1 MIEYALKIIMKN
13 GMEGIVKEDNI
24 KNKQVRFYNGRIGII
39 KEWDDKTMNIFMAK
53 GSKTVSIELDN
64 PSKRKIEETIEKN
77 KKLMKLLSSSEFYG
91 IEKNKKYKNNKIF
104 DKDVLKNEK
113 MISIAEESINYGGK
127 AGIVFSSLNK
137 TIIANTNG
145 IMEKDKNSLC
155 YLSVRSFYKNSS
167 CHEVSCS
174 RSIKNVDAGATSVA
188 HEMAKKGIKAKKGKE
203 GRYNVI
209 FSPLAFAN
217 LISNVATFYSA
228 FYVDAGYSF
237 LTEKIGEKVASEKIS
252 IYDSGI
258 AEDGMA
264 SSKFDDEGI
273 ATQKTT
279 IIKNG
284 ILKNYIHNSTTAHK
298 YKTRSTG
305 NAGIVAPQPWN
316 TIVLHG
322 NSNFD
327 EMVDEIKE
335 GILITN
341 LWYTRFHNYR
351 AGDFSSVARD
361 VAFYIKNGE
370 MIPIKNIRV
379 SDNMERILKNVEM
392 LSKETKQI
400 FWWEVENP
408 VFTPYAMVR
417 DVRITTS

>member
-113 MISIAEESINYGGK
+113 IISIAEESINYGGK
-127 AGIVFSSLNK
+127 AGIVFSSINK

-188 HEMAKKGIKAKKGKE
+188 HEMAKKGIKCCH
-203 GRYNVI
+203 
-209 FSPLAFAN
+209 FLF
-217 LISNVATFYSA
+217 
-228 FYVDAGYSF
+228 SF
-237 LTEKIGEKVASEKIS
+237 LCRRRL
-252 IYDSGI
+252 
-258 AEDGMA
+258 
-264 SSKFDDEGI
+264 F
-273 ATQKTT
+273 
-279 IIKNG
+279 
-284 ILKNYIHNSTTAHK
+284 
-298 YKTRSTG
+298 
-305 NAGIVAPQPWN
+305 
-316 TIVLHG
+316 
-322 NSNFD
+322 
-327 EMVDEIKE
+327 
-335 GILITN
+335 
-341 LWYTRFHNYR
+341 
-351 AGDFSSVARD
+351 
-361 VAFYIKNGE
+361 
-370 MIPIKNIRV
+370 IP
-379 SDNMERILKNVEM
+379 D
-392 LSKETKQI
+392 
-400 FWWEVENP
+400 
-408 VFTPYAMVR
+408 
-417 DVRITTS
+417 